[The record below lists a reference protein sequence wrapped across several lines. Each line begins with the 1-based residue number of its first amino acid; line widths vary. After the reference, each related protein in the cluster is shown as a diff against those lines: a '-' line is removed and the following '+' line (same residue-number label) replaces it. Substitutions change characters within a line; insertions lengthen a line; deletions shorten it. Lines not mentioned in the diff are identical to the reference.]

1 MPELPEV
8 ETIRIGAKK
17 KLVGKTIK
25 SIEVKVPKLFIGSC
39 SDIIN
44 SRIIDIKR
52 VGKVLQVLLNN
63 NQSIL
68 IHLKMTGQLV
78 YQPKDKKISCAVGGH
93 MQKAYGKKLPHK
105 HTHIIYNFLDGSKLY
120 FNDLRKFG
128 WNKIIKTEKAD
139 KYFGQE
145 NFGPEP
151 QSKDFTNNY
160 LENIFKKTN
169 KKIKEVL
176 VDQKKISGLGNIYVN
191 DALYWAGILPN
202 RKAKTLAKNE
212 IANLKKAI
220 EKVINLG
227 LKQGGSSEN
236 TYVNIEG
243 KRGKYMDFTATY
255 QQKKD
260 PKGHLLKRQK
270 IGSRSA
276 FYCSICQK

>member
-25 SIEVKVPKLFIGSC
+25 SIEVKVQRLFKGNC

-93 MQKAYGKKLPHK
+93 MQKAYGSNLPHK
-105 HTHIIYNFLDGSKLY
+105 HTHIIYTFSDGSKLY

-128 WNKIIKTEKAD
+128 WNKVILSKD
-139 KYFGQE
+139 KDKFLGPDK
-145 NFGPEP
+145 FGPEP
-151 QSKDFTNNY
+151 KTKEFNINY
-160 LENIFKKTN
+160 LKKIFQTN

-176 VDQKKISGLGNIYVN
+176 IDQQKISGMGNIYSN
-191 DALYWAGILPN
+191 DALYWAGILLD
-202 RKAKTLAKNE
+202 RIAKSLNNSEIKKLKNS
-212 IANLKKAI
+212 I
-220 EKVINLG
+220 EKVISLG
-227 LKQGGSSEN
+227 LKYGGSSEN

-243 KRGKYMDFTATY
+243 KRGKYMDMTATY
-255 QQKKD
+255 QQKTD

-276 FYCSICQK
+276 FYCGLCQK